1 MPEHLL
7 IPVILLIP
15 AAIQV
20 VYLLIVYGRF
30 SFSSAKSLPVQNADL
45 PISVIVCG
53 RNEEENFKKYLP
65 KLLTQDYPNYE
76 VVAVNDQSIDNS
88 KDVLEELQTQYPHLR
103 IVDVQ
108 ENDRFWRGKKFGLTL
123 GIKAAE
129 HEHLLFT
136 DADCEPAGNQWIRQ
150 MAAGFA
156 KPGKELVLGFGAYQK
171 SGGFLNMLIRY
182 ETLQTAI
189 QYFSLAL
196 WGAPYMGVGRNLA
209 YTKSLF
215 FQQKGFVPHMH
226 IHMGDDDL
234 FVNAAATGKNTAVV
248 YTKESFTCSAP
259 EATFGKW
266 FEQKRRHL
274 ATSGKYRGGSKF
286 VLGLYGATSVLFY
299 ASIVVAF
306 LIPGLPIWVWYALAG
321 RFVLHYFIFTF
332 GAKKTADWDV
342 LLILPVLELI
352 LLINQLLILGA
363 NRFNKEYKWK

>member
-7 IPVILLIP
+7 VPIILLIP
-15 AAIQV
+15 TAIQAI
-20 VYLLIVYGRF
+20 YLLIIYGRF
-30 SFSSAKSLPVQNADL
+30 SFSAAKSAGDSTGEL

-76 VVAVNDQSIDNS
+76 VVAINDQSIDNS
-88 KDVLEELQTQYPHLR
+88 KEVLEELQGQYPHLR

-136 DADCEPAGNQWIRQ
+136 DADCEPVSDQWIRQ
-150 MAAGFA
+150 MAAGFS
-156 KPGKELVLGFGAYQK
+156 KPGKALVLGFGAYQK
-171 SGGFLNMLIRY
+171 TGGLLNMLIRY

-209 YTKSLF
+209 YTKTLF

-226 IHMGDDDL
+226 IPMGDDDL
-234 FVNAAATGKNTAVV
+234 FVNAAATGKNTAQV
-248 YTKESFTCSAP
+248 YTKDSFTYSAP
-259 EATFGKW
+259 EQSFGKW

-274 ATSGKYRGGSKF
+274 ATSGKYRGGSKMI
-286 VLGLYGATSVLFY
+286 LGLYGATTVLFY
-299 ASIVVAF
+299 ASVIVAF
-306 LIPGLPIWVWYALAG
+306 FVPALPVWVWYALVG
-321 RFVLHYFIFTF
+321 RIMLHYLIFAF
-332 GAKKTADWDV
+332 GAKKTGDWDV
-342 LLILPVLELI
+342 LILLPVLELI
-352 LLINQLLILGA
+352 LLLNQLLILLA